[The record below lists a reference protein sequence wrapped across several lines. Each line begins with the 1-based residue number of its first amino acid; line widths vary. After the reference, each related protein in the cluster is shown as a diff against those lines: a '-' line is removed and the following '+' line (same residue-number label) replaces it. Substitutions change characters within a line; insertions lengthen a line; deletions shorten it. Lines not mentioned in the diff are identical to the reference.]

1 MCSSDLTAQ
10 VIGIKQ
16 GEKYNASRI
25 AERYRDHSLFIAF
38 APADDPK
45 IAVALI
51 VENGGWGATAAAPIA
66 RKALDFWLLGKLP
79 DAAAPAGA
87 GVGAATETTPEDAAA
102 EERGLPPVTPPDS
115 KEGE

>member
-1 MCSSDLTAQ
+1 MLFRS
-10 VIGIKQ
+10 GIKQ

-87 GVGAATETTPEDAAA
+87 GAATETTPEDAAA